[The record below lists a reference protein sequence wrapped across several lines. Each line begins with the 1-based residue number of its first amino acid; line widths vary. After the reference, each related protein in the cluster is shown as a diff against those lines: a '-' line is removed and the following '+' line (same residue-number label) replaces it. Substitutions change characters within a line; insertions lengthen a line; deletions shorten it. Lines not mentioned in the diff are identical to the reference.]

1 MKEIIFVGSTDPV
14 LHQMYK
20 DLEVNTSILYQRGI
34 KNFNNKFLKFIFKI
48 CFSKKI
54 NNYISIPF
62 KQKWFEYIFPKNI
75 IISDS
80 ALFIF
85 TKDNFKYLELGFA
98 KYLKKNYPRCK
109 IILLFLDIHGLRG
122 YDFSALEGLFD
133 DAIVFDESEAKKYG
147 ITYYPLCYSR
157 SKYENLNKIYDICF
171 IGQDKGRINKI
182 YEIFNKAKA
191 TNLKMKVI
199 ICGEFNNKNK
209 YPEFEFIDSISYD
222 EALKYISQ
230 SKFNLEICLE
240 DTTSISIRLYEA
252 IMFNQGLI
260 TNNSNIINSPYYD
273 KSYIYNINDFDNL
286 DLSFVNEF
294 KGISENLGLKDK
306 ISPLR
311 FIEYEK
317 NKLEVL

>member
-109 IILLFLDIHGLRG
+109 IILLFLDIHL
-122 YDFSALEGLFD
+122 
-133 DAIVFDESEAKKYG
+133 
-147 ITYYPLCYSR
+147 
-157 SKYENLNKIYDICF
+157 
-171 IGQDKGRINKI
+171 
-182 YEIFNKAKA
+182 
-191 TNLKMKVI
+191 LKCNMIK
-199 ICGEFNNKNK
+199 
-209 YPEFEFIDSISYD
+209 
-222 EALKYISQ
+222 
-230 SKFNLEICLE
+230 
-240 DTTSISIRLYEA
+240 
-252 IMFNQGLI
+252 
-260 TNNSNIINSPYYD
+260 
-273 KSYIYNINDFDNL
+273 
-286 DLSFVNEF
+286 
-294 KGISENLGLKDK
+294 
-306 ISPLR
+306 
-311 FIEYEK
+311 
-317 NKLEVL
+317 